1 MFIKF
6 FKSGF
11 PIQYITAASIGLLLW
26 IRAFIY
32 PLPMPAPQ
40 GPAPLYTLLYELLS
54 GYPHIASV
62 LGFLLVLIESIWLTS
77 IFNQHHLVV
86 KNSSL
91 SALVFLVLISFS
103 PGLLTLTPVNIALFF
118 LIVIMGNLLR
128 SYNKPE
134 HLDLV
139 FGAGFFTTIASF
151 FYPAFLIWFVFVPIS
166 FVIFRSGYWREW
178 IVSLIG
184 LTTPFI
190 FLSVYYF
197 WQDELIMRTN
207 SYVEYFSSLHFQ
219 TTPPGNNMLIIFV
232 LTLLIALWGI
242 YSFWSGPL
250 EKTVEIRAKTNL
262 FSWVVIFTGI
272 SFIFAHAM
280 ALFHPALAFPAIA
293 LAITGTLNN
302 LKKTWIAEW
311 ICFIYFIV
319 ILLNN
324 TFCHQLADLL

>member
-11 PIQYITAASIGLLLW
+11 PTQYIAAATIGLLLW
-26 IRAFIY
+26 GNAFID
-32 PLPMPAPQ
+32 PPPMPAPQ
-40 GPAPLYTLLYELLS
+40 GPAPLYSLFYDLLN
-54 GYPHIASV
+54 GYPHITSI
-62 LGFLLVLIESIWLTS
+62 LGFLLVLIESIWLTA
-77 IFNQHHLVV
+77 IFNRHHLIL

-91 SALVFLVLISFS
+91 STLVFLVLISFS
-103 PGLLTLTPVNIALFF
+103 PGLLTLNPMNIALFF
-118 LIVIMGNLLR
+118 LIVILGNLLR

-151 FYPAFLIWFVFVPIS
+151 FYPSFLIWFLFVPIS

-190 FLSVYYF
+190 FLGVFYF
-197 WQDELIMRTN
+197 WQDEFLSRVN
-207 SYVEYFSSLHFQ
+207 SYAEYFSSLHYQ
-219 TTPPGNNMLIIFV
+219 KPTPEINMLITGGF
-232 LTLLIALWGI
+232 TLMIALWSI

-262 FSWVVIFTGI
+262 FSWVVVFTGI

-280 ALFHPALAFPAIA
+280 ALYHPALAFPAIA
-293 LAITGTLNN
+293 LTITGTLNN
-302 LKKTWIAEW
+302 LKKNRIAEW

-324 TFCHQLADLL
+324 TFGRQLADLL